1 MPSNELKSHGS
12 IYEKNKHL
20 HIDAYINKIINK
32 ENIKEKTYYLIIIV
46 KHQNH

>member
-1 MPSNELKSHGS
+1 MPANDLKGHGS

-20 HIDAYINKIINK
+20 HIHAYINKIINI
-32 ENIKEKTYYLIIIV
+32 ENIQEKAYYLIIIV